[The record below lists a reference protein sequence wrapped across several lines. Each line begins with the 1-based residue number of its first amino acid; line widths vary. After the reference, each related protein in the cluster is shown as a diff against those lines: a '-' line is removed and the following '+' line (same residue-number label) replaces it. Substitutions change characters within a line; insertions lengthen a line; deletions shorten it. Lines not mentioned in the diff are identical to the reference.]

1 MRPPTPSSLTR
12 CRKQPRGFSPSSPT
26 TASRSSRLLVDLS
39 ERGNSSKLA
48 DFSET
53 ADSLKAGDCSEHVTA
68 EPSGSVVAVCGSHA
82 VLRAERKSN
91 GAVPLLQVKRS
102 ELCELGMPKARE
114 PHLIRF
120 ALPIRKG
127 KRSTGCPSSNAID
140 MCGTVWGFS
149 REVPLR

>member
-26 TASRSSRLLVDLS
+26 TESRSSRLLVDLS

-68 EPSGSVVAVCGSHA
+68 EPSGSVAAVCGSHA

-102 ELCELGMPKARE
+102 ELCELGMPKAQS
-114 PHLIRF
+114 LI
-120 ALPIRKG
+120 
-127 KRSTGCPSSNAID
+127 
-140 MCGTVWGFS
+140 
-149 REVPLR
+149 